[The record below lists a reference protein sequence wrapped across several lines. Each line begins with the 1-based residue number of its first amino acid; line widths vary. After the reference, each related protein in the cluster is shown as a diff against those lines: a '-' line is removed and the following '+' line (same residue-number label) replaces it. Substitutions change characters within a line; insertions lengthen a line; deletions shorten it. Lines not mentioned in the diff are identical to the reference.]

1 MPSILLPDLTPDK
14 KSWRLDWFGEVSYPT
29 VHLRYAQPSVR
40 ILLSPLTSE
49 LDDHETLNST
59 DATDLSHQRSIWLP
73 IGSLPLLRIGS
84 IWREG
89 QMILKPK
96 YQHGTFINLD
106 ITPRTTSFIKA
117 GLPLDDAYLIPLAE
131 HPWHRRATQSYCLC
145 VELPQG
151 KRLLIP
157 CLELIRFYFG
167 SSSNLLGRLFKGPL
181 QEAQLWRTKQLDTAS
196 QHLHLE
202 LAPYLSGA
210 SAADIGRIALDK
222 NAWHSAA
229 GIYSSCVKA
238 TSQQQ
243 QAYPY
248 THFPFCGRTT
258 LMATGRWVSFAEKR
272 DMTFVTYEL
281 LSCSHPFP
289 FTSLSYEI
297 DKPSTSRQKQKASSP
312 PSQSPTPP
320 VRSTRFSEQVALSQ
334 EGDPGRS
341 KTPRAWPTFDKAKF
355 PDLRKKPVWLEKLVQ
370 TSGAVLFVRRADRGL
385 EQVAFG
391 DGTDNS
397 SNRGMDIG
405 EHAPS
410 TEICINETKL
420 PGFVRAGIR
429 LLQKKMIDGTGASAP
444 LVLLQMQGQPE
455 AVFLLPL
462 LVDEDGVIDHR
473 ILWTAPDGR
482 HRQRRACIAKG
493 GHTPTTYVIIEGPAI
508 QSEPLVES
516 IVCSQIENI
525 LNVLITQQSEVPKVA
540 VDNCQHEQKTGSTKD
555 A

>member
-14 KSWRLDWFGEVSYPT
+14 GSWRLDWFGEVSYPPM
-29 VHLRYAQPSVR
+29 HFRYAQPSVR
-40 ILLSPLTSE
+40 ALLSPLTSE
-49 LDDHETLNST
+49 LDDHETLTGT
-59 DATDLSHQRSIWLP
+59 DATDLSRQQSVWVP

-84 IWREG
+84 VWREG
-89 QMILKPK
+89 QMALKPK

-106 ITPRTTSFIKA
+106 INPRTTSFIKA

-131 HPWHRRATQSYCLC
+131 HPWHRKATQSYCLC

-181 QEAQLWRTKQLDTAS
+181 LEAQLWRTKQFDTAS

-238 TSQQQ
+238 TSQPQQ
-243 QAYPY
+243 VYPY

-258 LMATGRWVSFAEKR
+258 LMATGRWVSFAGKR
-272 DMTFVTYEL
+272 NMTFVTYEL

-289 FTSLSYEI
+289 FTSLSYEV
-297 DKPSTSRQKQKASSP
+297 DKPSTSRQKQSKASHP

-320 VRSTRFSEQVALSQ
+320 VRSTHFPEQVALSQ
-334 EGDPGRS
+334 EGDPGQS

-370 TSGAVLFVRRADRGL
+370 TSGTILFVRHVDGSL

-391 DGTDNS
+391 DDTDDSN
-397 SNRGMDIG
+397 NRGIDIG
-405 EHAPS
+405 EHVPPN
-410 TEICINETKL
+410 EVGLGETKL
-420 PGFVRAGIR
+420 PGFVRAGVR
-429 LLQKKMIDGTGASAP
+429 LLQKEMMDDSGTSP
-444 LVLLQMQGQPE
+444 SLILLQIQGQPD
-455 AVFLLPL
+455 AVFSLPL
-462 LVDEDGVIDHR
+462 LVDEDGVIDP
-473 ILWTAPDGR
+473 IVLWTAPDGR
-482 HRQRRACIAKG
+482 HRQRRACIIKG
-493 GHTPTTYVIIEGPAI
+493 NHTPQTYVIIEGPAL
-508 QSEPLVES
+508 QTGPLVES
-516 IVCSQIENI
+516 IASYRIEDI
-525 LNVLITQQSEVPKVA
+525 LATLIAYQPKAIA
-540 VDNCQHEQKTGSTKD
+540 VSPKPQN
-555 A
+555 

>member
-1 MPSILLPDLTPDK
+1 MSSILLPDLTPDRG
-14 KSWRLDWFGEVSYPT
+14 SWRLDWFGEVSYPP

-49 LDDHETLNST
+49 FDDHETLNST
-59 DATDLSHQRSIWLP
+59 DATDLSRQQSVWVP

-84 IWREG
+84 VWREG

-106 ITPRTTSFIKA
+106 INPRTTSFIKA
-117 GLPLDDAYLIPLAE
+117 GLPLEDAYLIPLAE
-131 HPWHRRATQSYCLC
+131 HPWHRKATQSYCLC

-157 CLELIRFYFG
+157 CFELIRFYFG

-181 QEAQLWRTKQLDTAS
+181 QEAQLWRTKQFDTAS

-202 LAPYLSGA
+202 LVPYMSGA

-248 THFPFCGRTT
+248 THFPFYGRTT
-258 LMATGRWVSFAEKR
+258 LMATGRWVSFAGKR
-272 DMTFVTYEL
+272 DMTFVAYEL
-281 LSCSHPFP
+281 QSCSHPFP
-289 FTSLSYEI
+289 FTSLSYEV
-297 DKPSTSRQKQKASSP
+297 DKSSTSRQKQKGGCP
-312 PSQSPTPP
+312 PSQPTTPP
-320 VRSTRFSEQVALSQ
+320 IRSTRFSEQVALNQ
-334 EGDPGRS
+334 EGDPGRG

-370 TSGAVLFVRRADRGL
+370 ASGASLFVRHVDGSL

-391 DGTDNS
+391 DNTDNS
-397 SNRGMDIG
+397 NNRGIDIG
-405 EHAPS
+405 EHVPPA
-410 TEICINETKL
+410 EICMDETKL

-429 LLQKKMIDGTGASAP
+429 LLRKKMVDDTGTSTA
-444 LVLLQMQGQPE
+444 LVLQQMQGQPD
-455 AVFLLPL
+455 AVFSLPWL
-462 LVDEDGVIDHR
+462 ADEDGVIDSR
-473 ILWTAPDGR
+473 IRWSTPDGR
-482 HRQRRACIAKG
+482 HRQRRACLIKG
-493 GHTPTTYVIIEGPAI
+493 RHMPQTYVIIEGPAL
-508 QSEPLVES
+508 QTEPLVES
-516 IVCSQIENI
+516 IASCRIEDILAVLIAHQSQINTAQLPNPE
-525 LNVLITQQSEVPKVA
+525 TSGA
-540 VDNCQHEQKTGSTKD
+540 S
-555 A
+555 

>member
-1 MPSILLPDLTPDK
+1 MLAPTKPTVPSMSSILLPDLTPDK
-14 KSWRLDWFGEVSYPT
+14 GSWRLDWFGEVSYPP

-40 ILLSPLTSE
+40 ILLSPITSE

-59 DATDLSHQRSIWLP
+59 DATDLSRQRSVWVP

-84 IWREG
+84 IWQEG
-89 QMILKPK
+89 QVILKPK

-106 ITPRTTSFIKA
+106 INPQTTSFIKA

-131 HPWHRRATQSYCLC
+131 HPWHRKATQSYCLC
-145 VELPQG
+145 VELPQE

-167 SSSNLLGRLFKGPL
+167 SSSNLLGRLFKRPL
-181 QEAQLWRTKQLDTAS
+181 QEPHLWQAKRFDTAS

-258 LMATGRWVSFAEKR
+258 LMATGRWVSFAGKR
-272 DMTFVTYEL
+272 DMSFVTYEL

-289 FTSLSYEI
+289 FTSLSYEV
-297 DKPSTSRQKQKASSP
+297 DKPSTSRQKQKASDP
-312 PSQSPTPP
+312 PSQSPTSPAH
-320 VRSTRFSEQVALSQ
+320 STRFSEEVALSQ

-341 KTPRAWPTFDKAKF
+341 KTPRAWPTFDKVKF
-355 PDLRKKPVWLEKLVQ
+355 PDLRKKPVWLEKLAQ
-370 TSGAVLFVRRADRGL
+370 ISGTILFARHADGSL

-391 DGTDNS
+391 DDTDDSN
-397 SNRGMDIG
+397 NRGMDVG
-405 EHAPS
+405 EHVPPNEVALG
-410 TEICINETKL
+410 ETKL

-429 LLQKKMIDGTGASAP
+429 LLQKKMMDGSGSSP
-444 LVLLQMQGQPE
+444 HLVLLQMQGQPE

-462 LVDEDGVIDHR
+462 LVDEDGVVDSR
-473 ILWTAPDGR
+473 VRWTAPDGR
-482 HRQRRACIAKG
+482 HRQRRACLIKG
-493 GHTPTTYVIIEGPAI
+493 SHMPQAYVIIEGPAL
-508 QSEPLVES
+508 QTGPLVES
-516 IVCSQIENI
+516 VASYRIEDI
-525 LNVLITQQSEVPKVA
+525 LAVLIAHQP
-540 VDNCQHEQKTGSTKD
+540 
-555 A
+555 